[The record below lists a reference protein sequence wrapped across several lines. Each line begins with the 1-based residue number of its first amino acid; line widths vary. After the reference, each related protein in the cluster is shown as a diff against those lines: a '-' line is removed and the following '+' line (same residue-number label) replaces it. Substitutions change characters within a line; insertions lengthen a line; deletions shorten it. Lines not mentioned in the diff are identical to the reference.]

1 MSEFPPFN
9 RFSANWGPRWQRTDW
24 SEPWTPGESAT
35 TSELDF
41 DQVPTREE
49 FDAGVTGP
57 VISVSQGPH
66 AIALPEIYEPGYAYP
81 LIVWFHRSG
90 GNEEEVFDVLP
101 QISDRNYIALALRGN
116 VDQGDSA
123 AWSTATD
130 GALELAR
137 LIEEAVTKLAQFV
150 NVHTERV
157 YLAGAGAG
165 GTTALELMLHR
176 PEAFA
181 GAVCLGGAF
190 PDVHMPLARYRGM
203 RGRRVLLATTLE
215 CRDVRVVDL
224 VAAGRL
230 MYTAGMQVGT
240 RVYQQG
246 TDQLPTRKMLRD
258 IDHWIM
264 DGIQSAVRVAVR

>member
-1 MSEFPPFN
+1 MSEHPLSFN
-9 RFSANWGPRWQRTDW
+9 RFSENWGLRWQSSEW
-24 SEPWTPGESAT
+24 SEPWSETTTAT
-35 TSELDF
+35 NLDF

-57 VISVSQGPH
+57 VISVSDGPH
-66 AIALPEIYEPGYAYP
+66 AIALPEMYEPGYAYP
-81 LIVWFHRSG
+81 LVVWFHRSG
-90 GNEEEVFDVLP
+90 NNEEEIFDVLP
-101 QISDRNYIALALRGN
+101 QISDRNYLALALRGN
-116 VDQGDSA
+116 VDLGDGA
-123 AWSTATD
+123 AWSTASD

-137 LIEEAVTKLAQFV
+137 RVEEAVTNLTQFV
-150 NVHTERV
+150 NIHPERV

-165 GTTALELMLHR
+165 GTAALELMLQR

-190 PDVHMPLARYRGM
+190 PDVHMPLARFRGM

-224 VAAGRL
+224 VAAGRM

-246 TDQLPTRKMLRD
+246 TDQLPTGKMLRD

-264 DGIQSAVRVAVR
+264 DSIQSAVRVSVR